1 MIDSLTRFLPL
12 LVLTALLAAGC
23 HRDPLGK
30 TARPAVPV
38 LAPSSHRELS
48 SFLASNSYDWD
59 SLESGVPPFILETLP
74 PDLNELE
81 TIEEKKRLFFLSLLP
96 MVLMVN
102 EEIHK
107 QRQELLAILR
117 HYDSGQPLSPKQWE
131 RLYFL
136 AWEYGVEA
144 NPLTDHLARRSLLRR
159 MDTLPPSLVLAQAA
173 NESGYGT
180 SRFALEGNN
189 LFGLWT
195 YERGTGL
202 VPLKRPPGQTYEV
215 RRFPTLYDSVRAY
228 MNNLNVHRAYR
239 SMRELRSML
248 RSRGLDLRGVDLAA
262 GLRLYSARREAYVK
276 EIRSIIRGNDLSRLS
291 SATLAKPLPL
301 GTRRQRAASTPSAMP
316 AG

>member
-1 MIDSLTRFLPL
+1 MIDSLTRLLPL

-23 HRDPLGK
+23 NPDPLGK
-30 TARPAVPV
+30 TPRPAVPV
-38 LAPSSHRELS
+38 LAPASHRELS
-48 SFLASNSYDWD
+48 SFLASNSYSWD
-59 SLESGVPPFILETLP
+59 SVESGVPPFILETLP
-74 PDLNELE
+74 PDLKELK

-102 EEIHK
+102 EEIHT
-107 QRQELLAILR
+107 QRKELMAILR
-117 HYDSGQPLSPKQWE
+117 HYDNGLPLSPEQWE
-131 RLYFL
+131 RLYL
-136 AWEYGVEA
+136 LTGEYGMDE
-144 NPLTDHLARRSLLRR
+144 NPLTDPLARRSLLRR

-195 YERGTGL
+195 YARGTGI

-228 MNNLNVHRAYR
+228 MNNMNVHRAYR
-239 SMRELRSML
+239 SMRELRSLL

-276 EIRSIIRGNDLSRLS
+276 EIRSIIRGNGLSRLS
-291 SATLAKPLPL
+291 SAELAKPFPH
-301 GTRRQRAASTPSAMP
+301 GTFRQP
-316 AG
+316 AGSTLSALLAD